1 MPVQQIYLGRGGS
14 TPESYEYF
22 YDGSTSTSMVIPGS
36 VSFFKVAGVAAGSPG
51 SNGPNSHTAGVPGN
65 LVLSSDGSI
74 GVSTE
79 SQYQETIPGWLTG
92 RRPTTGQLYPRGVF
106 NK

>member
-1 MPVQQIYLGRGGS
+1 MFFLIKVEINSFWLLSSSGS
-14 TPESYEYF
+14 T
-22 YDGSTSTSMVIPGS
+22 
-36 VSFFKVAGVAAGSPG
+36 
-51 SNGPNSHTAGVPGN
+51 
-65 LVLSSDGSI
+65 

-79 SQYQETIPGWLTG
+79 SLYTETVPGWLTG

>member
-1 MPVQQIYLGRGGS
+1 MGINTATTSWNPTPSRGDIS
-14 TPESYEYF
+14 LN
-22 YDGSTSTSMVIPGS
+22 
-36 VSFFKVAGVAAGSPG
+36 A
-51 SNGPNSHTAGVPGN
+51 HTAGIPGN

-79 SQYQETIPGWLTG
+79 SQYKETIPGWLTG

>member
-1 MPVQQIYLGRGGS
+1 MANYSYTAALSGTETTAVTGTAS
-14 TPESYEYF
+14 TAQVGINTATTPWN
-22 YDGSTSTSMVIPGS
+22 PS
-36 VSFFKVAGVAAGSPG
+36 VSRGDVSLNAHV
-51 SNGPNSHTAGVPGN
+51 AGVPGD
-65 LVLSSDGSI
+65 LVLSSTGSI

-79 SQYQETIPGWLTG
+79 SLYTETVPGWLTG

>member
-1 MPVQQIYLGRGGS
+1 MANYSYTAAFAGTKTTAVTGTASTAQVGINTQTSAWNPTPSRG
-14 TPESYEYF
+14 
-22 YDGSTSTSMVIPGS
+22 D
-36 VSFFKVAGVAAGSPG
+36 VSLNA
-51 SNGPNSHTAGVPGN
+51 HIAGVPGD
-65 LVLSSDGSI
+65 LVLSSSGST

-79 SQYQETIPGWLTG
+79 SLYTETRPGWLTG

>member
-1 MPVQQIYLGRGGS
+1 MANYSYTAALSGTKTTAITGTAS
-14 TPESYEYF
+14 TANV
-22 YDGSTSTSMVIPGS
+22 VINTATTPWNPS
-36 VSFFKVAGVAAGSPG
+36 VSRGDVSLNA
-51 SNGPNSHTAGVPGN
+51 HIAGVPGD
-65 LVLSSDGSI
+65 LVLSASGSI

-79 SQYQETIPGWLTG
+79 SLYTETVPGWLTG

>member
-1 MPVQQIYLGRGGS
+1 MANYSYTSALSGTKTTAITGTAS
-14 TPESYEYF
+14 TANVGINTATTPWN
-22 YDGSTSTSMVIPGS
+22 PS
-36 VSFFKVAGVAAGSPG
+36 VSRGDISLNA
-51 SNGPNSHTAGVPGN
+51 HTSGVPGN

-92 RRPTTGQLYPRGVF
+92 RIPTTCQLYPRGVF

>member
-1 MPVQQIYLGRGGS
+1 MANYSYTAALSGTKTTAITGTASRANVGINTAT
-14 TPESYEYF
+14 TPWN
-22 YDGSTSTSMVIPGS
+22 PS
-36 VSFFKVAGVAAGSPG
+36 VSRGDVSLNA
-51 SNGPNSHTAGVPGN
+51 HIAGVPGD
-65 LVLSSDGSI
+65 LVLSSSGSI

-79 SQYQETIPGWLTG
+79 SLYTETVPGWLTG

>member
-1 MPVQQIYLGRGGS
+1 MANYSWTASLSGTKTTAVTGTAS
-14 TPESYEYF
+14 TAQVGINTATTPWN
-22 YDGSTSTSMVIPGS
+22 PS
-36 VSFFKVAGVAAGSPG
+36 VSRGDISLNA
-51 SNGPNSHTAGVPGN
+51 HIAGVPGD
-65 LVLSSDGSI
+65 LVLSSSGST

-79 SQYQETIPGWLTG
+79 SLYTETVPGWLTG

>member
-1 MPVQQIYLGRGGS
+1 MANYSFTAALSGTKTTAVTGTASTANVWINTATTSWNPTPSRGDIS
-14 TPESYEYF
+14 LNAH
-22 YDGSTSTSMVIPGS
+22 TSGI
-36 VSFFKVAGVAAGSPG
+36 
-51 SNGPNSHTAGVPGN
+51 PGN

-79 SQYQETIPGWLTG
+79 SLYKETIPGWLTG

>member
-1 MPVQQIYLGRGGS
+1 MANYNFTASLSGTKTTAVTGTAS
-14 TPESYEYF
+14 TAQVGINTATTPWN
-22 YDGSTSTSMVIPGS
+22 PS
-36 VSFFKVAGVAAGSPG
+36 VSRGDVSLNA
-51 SNGPNSHTAGVPGN
+51 HIAGVPGD
-65 LVLSSDGSI
+65 LVLSSSGSI

-79 SQYQETIPGWLTG
+79 SLYTETIPGWLTG

>member
-1 MPVQQIYLGRGGS
+1 MANYSYTAAFAGTKTTAVTGTASTAQVGINTQTSAWNPTPSRGA
-14 TPESYEYF
+14 
-22 YDGSTSTSMVIPGS
+22 
-36 VSFFKVAGVAAGSPG
+36 VSLNA
-51 SNGPNSHTAGVPGN
+51 HIAGVPGD
-65 LVLSSDGSI
+65 LVLSSSGST

-79 SQYQETIPGWLTG
+79 SLYTETRPGWLTG